1 MNIEIEK
8 KMRSRNKM
16 EKVEKILI
24 DYIKE
29 KYTKDDKNFIEIEEM
44 AKKIKDKIFSTTQLR
59 LLLSN
64 SVIVKNKISS
74 KILKLT

>member
-1 MNIEIEK
+1 MSIEIEK

-29 KYTKDDKNFIEIEEM
+29 KYTKNYKNSIEI
-44 AKKIKDKIFSTTQLR
+44 
-59 LLLSN
+59 
-64 SVIVKNKISS
+64 
-74 KILKLT
+74 

>member
-1 MNIEIEK
+1 MSIEIEK

-29 KYTKDDKNFIEIEEM
+29 KYTKNDKNSIEIEEI
-44 AKKIKDKIFSTTQLR
+44 AKKIKDKIFR
-59 LLLSN
+59 ME
-64 SVIVKNKISS
+64 VKE
-74 KILKLT
+74 